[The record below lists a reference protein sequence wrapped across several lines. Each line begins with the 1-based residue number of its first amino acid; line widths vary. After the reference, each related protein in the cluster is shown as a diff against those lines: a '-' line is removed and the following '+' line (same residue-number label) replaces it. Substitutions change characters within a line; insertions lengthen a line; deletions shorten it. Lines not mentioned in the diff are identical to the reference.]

1 MGIIHVLDFSIA
13 NLIAAGEVV
22 DRPASAIKEM
32 MENAL
37 DAGATSITVEIKN
50 GGSSFMRVSDN
61 GCGMEREDVPVCV
74 KRHATSKIRQASDL
88 DSILTLGFRGEA
100 LAAIASV
107 SRLRI
112 MTRPH
117 GAELGTLLVCEN
129 GEIKTLE
136 PTGCPEGTTIIAEE
150 LFANIPARRKFLKKD
165 SSETLAVVAAAEKVA
180 LSHPETAFRLI
191 TDGTLRF
198 STAGDGK
205 LYNAVY
211 AVLGRDF
218 AKKLIEVRD
227 MTDGIGVSG
236 YIGRPDNV
244 RGNRNCQN
252 FFINGRYIK
261 SATAT
266 AALEQ
271 AFVSFC
277 PSERFPVCVLNL
289 SIHPALVDVNVHPA
303 KLEVKFSNEKAVFSA
318 VYAAVRNALQ
328 QHTSRPVPGI
338 SELPVKTS
346 GDDLKELGDLVA
358 LRLETA
364 EAAAQMSMDREKLNV
379 TYEQISMDDRD
390 PAGMQARRVRVELP
404 GSDTLRHPD
413 DSSFPGREQGNRTP
427 DGSAKKIVAPRSGQT
442 DGMAAFS
449 SPQSPTGMDASPSGQ
464 VRSGSGNA
472 PSGQACHGSGNAPSG
487 LMRSD
492 INTISAENRDPGSN
506 GPSADPQAVLRAAS
520 HMPNDCSG
528 ISAAVSP
535 DRTSAGKS
543 VLQATDASG
552 SLSSADTGSSPASL
566 PDKGETPAEGSPG
579 IRPDRLPLPR
589 YRIAGIFFNCY
600 VVVELPGKVI
610 LIDKHA
616 AHERIIFEQL
626 KENLAKTASCPQILL
641 LPIPLRL
648 ESSEC
653 SAALE
658 YADELKKIGYD
669 FTVDEA
675 QNAAQLLQIPSEFDR
690 AAAASAF
697 TVLCGELAAGRTEPG
712 ISRNTR
718 LEKALFQASCKAA
731 VKGGR
736 EDSPEDIRWIV
747 EQVLTLPDI
756 KFCPH
761 GRPVAFEMNEHQIEH
776 LFRRA

>member
-22 DRPASAIKEM
+22 DRPASAVKEM

-37 DAGATSITVEIKN
+37 DAGATSVTVEVKN

-74 KRHATSKIRQASDL
+74 RRHATSKIRQASDL

-117 GAELGTLLVCEN
+117 GAEVGTLLVCEN
-129 GEIKTLE
+129 GEITALE

-165 SSETLAVVAAAEKVA
+165 ASETLAVVAAAEKVA
-180 LSHPETAFRLI
+180 LSHPETAFKLI

-205 LYNAVY
+205 LSNTIYS
-211 AVLGRDF
+211 VLGRDF
-218 AKKLIEVRD
+218 AKKLIEVHD
-227 MTDGIGVSG
+227 MTDGIGVEG

-277 PSERFPVCVLNL
+277 PAERFPVCVLNL

-303 KLEVKFSNEKAVFSA
+303 KLEVKFSNEKAVFGA
-318 VYAAVRNALQ
+318 IYAAVRNALQ
-328 QHTSRPVPGI
+328 QHTSRPVPGFPD
-338 SELPVKTS
+338 LQLRTS
-346 GDDLKELGDLVA
+346 GDDLKGIGDLVA

-379 TYEQISMDDRD
+379 TYEQLSMDTRD
-390 PAGMQARRVRVELP
+390 TADAQPHRVRVELP
-404 GSDTLRHPD
+404 GSDTLRHPEEA
-413 DSSFPGREQGNRTP
+413 SVP
-427 DGSAKKIVAPRSGQT
+427 DGGKEPPSHNAPAEKT
-442 DGMAAFS
+442 DS
-449 SPQSPTGMDASPSGQ
+449 IPSGQ
-464 VRSGSGNA
+464 QPGADTAPAGSRTEQQTVLSVPGDA
-472 PSGQACHGSGNAPSG
+472 PSGPFDRKA
-487 LMRSD
+487 
-492 INTISAENRDPGSN
+492 
-506 GPSADPQAVLRAAS
+506 GPSAGKAPDS
-520 HMPNDCSG
+520 GFSSGMPDSSPVPDSTEGAPAILPDSG
-528 ISAAVSP
+528 EAPERESAA
-535 DRTSAGKS
+535 
-543 VLQATDASG
+543 G
-552 SLSSADTGSSPASL
+552 S
-566 PDKGETPAEGSPG
+566 
-579 IRPDRLPLPR
+579 RPERLPLPW
-589 YRIAGIFFNCY
+589 YRIAGVFFNCY
-600 VVVELPGKVI
+600 VVVELTGKVI

-626 KENLAKTASCPQILL
+626 KENLYKSASCPQMLL
-641 LPIPLRL
+641 LPIPLHL
-648 ESSEC
+648 ESGEC

-658 YADELKKIGYD
+658 YAEELRKIGYD
-669 FTVDEA
+669 FSAEEA
-675 QNAAQLLQIPSEFDR
+675 QGFIQLLQIPSEFDR

-712 ISRNTR
+712 ISRNVR

-736 EDSPEDIRWIV
+736 EDTPEDIRWIV

>member
-1 MGIIHVLDFSIA
+1 MGTIHVLDFSIA

-37 DAGATSITVEIKN
+37 DAGATSVTVEVKN

-61 GCGMEREDVPVCV
+61 GCGMEREDVPLCI

-112 MTRPH
+112 MTKPH
-117 GAELGTLLVCEN
+117 GAPTGTLLVCEN
-129 GEIKTLE
+129 GEITALE

-165 SSETLAVVAAAEKVA
+165 ASETLAVAAVAEKVA
-180 LSHPETAFRLI
+180 LSHPETAFKLI

-205 LYNAVY
+205 LYNTIY

-218 AKKLIEVRD
+218 VKKLTEVHD
-227 MTDGIGVSG
+227 MTEGIGVDG

-261 SATAT
+261 SATVT

-277 PSERFPVCVLNL
+277 PAERFPVCVLNL
-289 SIHPALVDVNVHPA
+289 TIHPALVDVNVHPA
-303 KLEVKFSNEKAVFSA
+303 KLEVKFSNEKAVFNA
-318 VYAAVRNALQ
+318 VYSAVRNALQ
-328 QHTSRPVPGI
+328 QHTARPVAAFP
-338 SELPVKTS
+338 ELKTG
-346 GDDLKELGDLVA
+346 GDDLKGLGDLVA
-358 LRLETA
+358 LKLETA

-379 TYEQISMDDRD
+379 TYEQLTVDTAETQDGT
-390 PAGMQARRVRVELP
+390 PHRVKVELP
-404 GSDTLRHPD
+404 GSDTLQPTKQEEQPAA
-413 DSSFPGREQGNRTP
+413 PGPAECPMKTADMPNGTSL
-427 DGSAKKIVAPRSGQT
+427 SAPVT
-442 DGMAAFS
+442 
-449 SPQSPTGMDASPSGQ
+449 PSGILQ
-464 VRSGSGNA
+464 NGEADKRPLFAESNRQNASAGS
-472 PSGQACHGSGNAPSG
+472 
-487 LMRSD
+487 
-492 INTISAENRDPGSN
+492 ISSERCNVTN
-506 GPSADPQAVLRAAS
+506 
-520 HMPNDCSG
+520 
-528 ISAAVSP
+528 SAAGAGTVYEDMPSP
-535 DRTSAGKS
+535 IGEAK
-543 VLQATDASG
+543 TDAPV
-552 SLSSADTGSSPASL
+552 LPASESASL
-566 PDKGETPAEGSPG
+566 QDTEASSESG
-579 IRPDRLPLPR
+579 IRPAQLPLPW

-600 VVVELPGKVI
+600 IVVELIGKVL

-616 AHERIIFEQL
+616 AHERILYEQL
-626 KENLAKTASCPQILL
+626 KQNLSGAASCPQLLL
-641 LPIPLRL
+641 LPIPLHL
-648 ESSEC
+648 ESNEC

-658 YADELKKIGYD
+658 YAADLKKIGYD
-669 FTVDEA
+669 FTVEEA
-675 QNAAQLLQIPSEFDR
+675 QGFVQLLQIPSELDR
-690 AAAASAF
+690 AEAASAF
-697 TVLCGELAAGRTEPG
+697 TVLCGELAEGKTNPD
-712 ISRNTR
+712 ISRNV
-718 LEKALFQASCKAA
+718 LMEKALFQASCKAA

-736 EDSPEDIRWIV
+736 EDAPEDIRWIV
-747 EQVLTLPDI
+747 EQVLTQPDI

-761 GRPVAFEMNEHQIEH
+761 GRPVAFEMNEHQVEH
-776 LFRRA
+776 LFHRS